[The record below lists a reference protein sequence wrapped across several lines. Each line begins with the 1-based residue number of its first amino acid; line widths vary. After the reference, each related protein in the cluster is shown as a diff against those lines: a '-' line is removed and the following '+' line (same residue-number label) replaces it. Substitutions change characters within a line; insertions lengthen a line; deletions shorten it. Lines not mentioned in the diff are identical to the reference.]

1 MNIISHRGF
10 WIKEIEKNTLKAFER
25 SFCNDFGVET
35 DLRDML
41 EQVVIS
47 HDVSNSGC
55 LALGDFFTLYKRFS
69 NKFPLALNI
78 KADGLQRILKE
89 FLEKY
94 DVDNYFVFDMSVPD
108 ALLYIKAGFNVF
120 TRQSEYEKQPSFY
133 NEACGVWMDEFHEHW
148 IDEKIIREHLEN
160 NKKICIV
167 SPELH
172 KRDFKKEW
180 QEYKEIFKKLDRGD
194 SLMLCTD
201 YPIQAREFF
210 NVQN

>member
-1 MNIISHRGF
+1 MVIISHRGV
-10 WIKEIEKNTLKAFER
+10 WNRCSEKNTSRAFRR
-25 SFCNDFGVET
+25 SFENNFGIET

-41 EQVVIS
+41 GQIVIS
-47 HDVSNSGC
+47 HDMSNNSC
-55 LALGDFFTLYKRFS
+55 LTLDNFFALYQSFS
-69 NKFPLALNI
+69 NNFPLALNI
-78 KADGLQRILKE
+78 KADGLQNVLKE

-94 DVDNYFVFDMSVPD
+94 DVNNYFVFDMSVPD

-133 NEACGVWMDEFHEHW
+133 NEACGVWMDEFYEHW
-148 IDEKIIREHLEN
+148 INEKTIQEHLEN

-172 KRDFKKEW
+172 KKDFKKEW
-180 QEYKEIFKKLDRGD
+180 QEYKEISKKLDSGD

-201 YPIQAREFF
+201 YPFQAREFF
-210 NVQN
+210 NV

>member
-1 MNIISHRGF
+1 MTIISHRGL
-10 WIKEIEKNTLKAFER
+10 WNKCNEKNTMKAFGQ
-25 SFCNDFGVET
+25 SFKNNFGVET

-41 EQVVIS
+41 EQIVIS
-47 HDVSNSGC
+47 HDMSNSSC
-55 LALGDFFTLYKRFS
+55 LTLDDFFALYKRFS
-69 NKFPLALNI
+69 NNFPLALNI

-94 DVDNYFVFDMSVPD
+94 DIDNYFVFDMSIPD
-108 ALLYIKAGFNVF
+108 TLLYIKAGFNVF

-133 NEACGVWMDEFHEHW
+133 NEACGVWMDEFYEHW
-148 IDEKIIREHLEN
+148 IDENIIREHLEN

-180 QEYKEIFKKLDRGD
+180 QEYKEISKKLDNGD
-194 SLMLCTD
+194 NLMLCTD

-210 NVQN
+210 NV

>member
-10 WIKEIEKNTLKAFER
+10 WIKDSEKNTFKSFER
-25 SFCNDFGVET
+25 SFENNFGIET

-41 EQVVIS
+41 GQIVIS
-47 HDVSNSGC
+47 HDMSNNSC
-55 LALGDFFTLYKRFS
+55 LTLDNFFTLYKSFS
-69 NKFPLALNI
+69 NNLPLALNI
-78 KADGLQRILKE
+78 KADGLQDSLREL
-89 FLEKY
+89 LEKY

-108 ALLYIKAGFNVF
+108 ALLYLKADFNVF

-133 NEACGVWMDEFHEHW
+133 EEACGVWMDEFHKHW
-148 IDEKIIREHLEN
+148 INEEIIQEHLEN

-180 QEYKEIFKKLDRGD
+180 QEYKEISKKLDNGD

-210 NVQN
+210 NV

>member
-1 MNIISHRGF
+1 MKIISHRGI
-10 WIKEIEKNTLKAFER
+10 WGKCSEKNTLKAFER
-25 SFCNDFGVET
+25 SFCNDFGIET

-41 EQVVIS
+41 GQIVIS
-47 HDVSNSGC
+47 HDMSNNSC
-55 LALGDFFTLYKRFS
+55 LTLDNFFALYQSFS
-69 NKFPLALNI
+69 NNFPLALNI
-78 KADGLQRILKE
+78 KADGLQNVLKE

-94 DVDNYFVFDMSVPD
+94 DVNNYFVFDMSVPD

-133 NEACGVWMDEFHEHW
+133 NEVCGVWMDEFYEHW
-148 IDEKIIREHLEN
+148 INEETIQEHLEN

-180 QEYKEIFKKLDRGD
+180 QEYKEISKKLDSGD
-194 SLMLCTD
+194 RLMLCTD
-201 YPIQAREFF
+201 YPFQAREFF
-210 NVQN
+210 NV